1 MSKAV
6 LNIAIIATVND
17 KNVAVLNTLI
27 TINENTQKQ
36 AYAMILASLPDHD
49 NFLPHQVDRMLS
61 NILSGDHLDSYYFFY
76 HFDHLVSICV
86 IDGNKEDLRAY
97 I

>member
-1 MSKAV
+1 MSKEV

-17 KNVAVLNTLI
+17 KNIAVLNTLI

-36 AYAMILASLPDHD
+36 AYAIIMASLPDHD
-49 NFLPHQVDRMLS
+49 NFLPHRVTKILS
-61 NILSGDHLDSYYFFY
+61 NILDGDRLDSDYFHHY
-76 HFDHLVSICV
+76 DHLVSIAV
-86 IDGNKEDLRAY
+86 IDGDKEDLRAY